1 MLPHAWLRIDAGNS
15 FTGVE
20 IQATDAETHYASRV
34 RETYDGE
41 PLAANVYFAGSKN
54 QPYFF
59 PPLPEFTIAVIGKI
73 FGLDAARAVLL
84 SRFLFGAALWF
95 VMAGLFTAMSGRW
108 SASLLATAAVM
119 FAGPVFSGPWI
130 VTQLLQGTAGAIE
143 FLPFSRPVNPE
154 WSLTLFFAAL
164 WTFTVWSKTSSR
176 RALAAAGLFTVA
188 AYYSYI
194 YVWTVLLVVY
204 GVYGIR
210 ALIRRDGSRT
220 RQLLILGSALA
231 LGVIPYAWNMWQA
244 SLHPDYAETVKR
256 LGMVASRAPIMS
268 VTLAALLAVA
278 ALVWKRLGDAGF
290 LAMSLGLALVV
301 ALNQQVV
308 SGQALAAPHYHWY
321 FVKPLAI
328 AFIVLLA
335 WIWIEDMTER
345 QNVRLRRLVSAAW
358 IGLTIF
364 FITFGILYQYTSY
377 RVVRSFWIDAQKYGP
392 ALKYLDAQARA
403 SDTVY
408 ARDVIRNFVAI
419 YTPANVYW
427 ATDAHMYLSSDQ
439 RARDEY
445 FFDLWVDGVSAD
457 QAAAEFPAARRAEL
471 SSRVHAIYY
480 RETTGDLRNLPDAEV
495 SGAVSAYRDYLS
507 RSDEER
513 LRAYPLDFAV
523 LKKDLPET
531 PAVSALKSRGELVYR
546 DETYEI
552 YSMK

>member
-1 MLPHAWLRIDAGNS
+1 
-15 FTGVE
+15 
-20 IQATDAETHYASRV
+20 
-34 RETYDGE
+34 
-41 PLAANVYFAGSKN
+41 
-54 QPYFF
+54 
-59 PPLPEFTIAVIGKI
+59 
-73 FGLDAARAVLL
+73 
-84 SRFLFGAALWF
+84 
-95 VMAGLFTAMSGRW
+95 
-108 SASLLATAAVM
+108 
-119 FAGPVFSGPWI
+119 
-130 VTQLLQGTAGAIE
+130 
-143 FLPFSRPVNPE
+143 
-154 WSLTLFFAAL
+154 
-164 WTFTVWSKTSSR
+164 
-176 RALAAAGLFTVA
+176 
-188 AYYSYI
+188 
-194 YVWTVLLVVY
+194 
-204 GVYGIR
+204 
-210 ALIRRDGSRT
+210 
-220 RQLLILGSALA
+220 
-231 LGVIPYAWNMWQA
+231 
-244 SLHPDYAETVKR
+244 
-256 LGMVASRAPIMS
+256 
-268 VTLAALLAVA
+268 
-278 ALVWKRLGDAGF
+278 
-290 LAMSLGLALVV
+290 MSLGLALVV